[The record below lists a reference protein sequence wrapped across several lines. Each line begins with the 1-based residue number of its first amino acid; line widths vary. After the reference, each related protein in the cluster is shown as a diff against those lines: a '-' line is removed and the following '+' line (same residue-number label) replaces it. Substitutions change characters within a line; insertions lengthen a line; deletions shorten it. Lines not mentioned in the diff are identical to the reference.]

1 MYDAIDETAF
11 IQAVAYLHAVDRET
25 DEIDGIDMTEAI
37 DNKTL
42 RPEAAPHAGP
52 FYVIAFAA
60 GELWRIDDSKN
71 PPAPVFEG
79 SLPSLSSI
87 EQEIDTEL
95 DWTRLTRR
103 SRTTK

>member
-1 MYDAIDETAF
+1 
-11 IQAVAYLHAVDRET
+11 
-25 DEIDGIDMTEAI
+25 MTEAT

-95 DWTRLTRR
+95 DMDAAYEAI
-103 SRTTK
+103 KDYQMNEPK